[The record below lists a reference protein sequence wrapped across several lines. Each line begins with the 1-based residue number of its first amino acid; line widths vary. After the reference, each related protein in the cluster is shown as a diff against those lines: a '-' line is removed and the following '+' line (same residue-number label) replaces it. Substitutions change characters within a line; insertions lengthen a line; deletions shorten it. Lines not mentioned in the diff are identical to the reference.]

1 MAKTVSMAPDWHEKT
16 IKKPLLTERQMWFVV
31 GKGLLRT
38 IFGQEM
44 GAQHG
49 KSTVD
54 GTRLA

>member
-1 MAKTVSMAPDWHEKT
+1 MAPDWHEKT